1 MSIFI
6 KNICSTTVNAINSW
20 NIFFSIE
27 NCFTFYKHIYNAK
40 KNLKNLQ
47 QDKTRDSTLLIYY
60 EESKVNMIV
69 NNIYNDNN
77 YATNL
82 LNMIFIQVKKTKHG
96 SYIFN
101 TKIHLFWNK

>member
-1 MSIFI
+1 MPLIHG
-6 KNICSTTVNAINSW
+6 
-20 NIFFSIE
+20 IFFFLLKIASH
-27 NCFTFYKHIYNAK
+27 FTNIYNAK
-40 KNLKNLQ
+40 KYLKNLQ
-47 QDKTRDSTLLIYY
+47 QDKTRDSTLLVYY

-101 TKIHLFWNK
+101 KKIHLFWNK